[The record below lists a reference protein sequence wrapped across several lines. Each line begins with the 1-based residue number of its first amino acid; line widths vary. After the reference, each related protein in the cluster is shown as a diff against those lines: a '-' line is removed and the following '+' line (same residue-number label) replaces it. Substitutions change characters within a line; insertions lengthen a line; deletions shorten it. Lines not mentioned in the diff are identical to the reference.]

1 MEETLSGESFSQ
13 DISNLVFKWKKS
25 NINSFLQDLFTN
37 KMIINFHMFSP
48 RMKNRICSQISS
60 VEIITVKKQGTETG
74 EQEFFKYGLDPSVF
88 NDCISETFILKFD
101 TRARNHLLFR
111 S

>member
-1 MEETLSGESFSQ
+1 MEETLSGESLSQ

-25 NINSFLQDLFTN
+25 NINSFLQDLFKN

-74 EQEFFKYGLDPSVF
+74 EQEFFKYGLDPSEFSRYVGQALILIF
-88 NDCISETFILKFD
+88 NI
-101 TRARNHLLFR
+101 RVRNHLLFR